1 MRKNRIGETPCFSQA
16 ETKSD
21 RKVFGFFTAQF
32 HLIAFI
38 VPRQIQ
44 KLRLDKPER
53 RFRLECNFM
62 KIIRAMIA
70 SAVLMILCSCATHA
84 AVRPS
89 LPAETFFNK
98 EAGRDQRIYLTLH
111 LENGGEL
118 LFIADTGASDTVL
131 TGPWSRF
138 WENVWEREKF
148 IGWEK

>member
-1 MRKNRIGETPCFSQA
+1 
-16 ETKSD
+16 
-21 RKVFGFFTAQF
+21 
-32 HLIAFI
+32 